1 MLRFNAVQLGGLVT
15 DFRSGRLFS
24 LHEGFVNIALR
35 PSIVSILDDPR
46 QMHGFGILVGS
57 GCIRSLHSA
66 LRHDSAVPISLEASA
81 LAVGEEIVIDL
92 TRSAIF
98 EGTVRPCVLGR
109 SAAEIVSI
117 MGGAIS
123 RFLVSNPDR
132 YVSSGDTFLRH
143 ERRILSLASEGA
155 GDISGI
161 IGVGRGLTPAGDDCI
176 AGALL
181 AEDVF
186 SRGGRIDRV
195 AIEEK
200 LDRTNLPGRTL
211 LEAALLG
218 SYPSHAVRLAAAL
231 CDTSADLGAVTI
243 DTLKFGATSGYDLC
257 RGVLWCIAAYGN

>member
-1 MLRFNAVQLGGLVT
+1 MLRFNAVQSGGLVT
-15 DFRSGRLFS
+15 DFRSGSLFS

-35 PSIVSILDDPR
+35 QNIVSILDDPG
-46 QMHGFGILVGS
+46 QIHGFGILVGS
-57 GCIRSLHSA
+57 GCIESLHA
-66 LRHDSAVPISLEASA
+66 KLRHDSAVPISLKAFA
-81 LAVGEEIVIDL
+81 LAVGEVVIDL
-92 TRSAIF
+92 THSRIYD
-98 EGTVRPCVLGR
+98 GTVKRCGLRGP
-109 SAAEIVSI
+109 AAEVASI

-181 AEDVF
+181 AEDLF

-195 AIEEK
+195 AIQDN

-231 CDTSADLGAVTI
+231 CDTSTDLGAVTI
-243 DTLKFGATSGYDLC
+243 DTLKFGASSGYDLC